1 MSTDSRGFTLEAVE
15 WDPWVETFN
24 IAEASPEQL
33 AVLDES
39 SPNGRTSTYYTLLI
53 HDLEALRERSRLF
66 KAVMYGPGGLPRAER
81 ELATVATSRING
93 CPYCASVHSRLFV
106 QLRKS
111 EEPIK
116 SILEQGVDVPLE
128 GRDRA
133 IVEYAAKLTRAPEQL
148 TGADLAPLREAGL
161 SNAEIQDVTHAVAM
175 FAWANRLLQTL
186 GEVVYPEQN
195 D

>member
-111 EEPIK
+111 EGPRPGNCGVCCQAH
-116 SILEQGVDVPLE
+116 QGARAAHRRRPGAAAR
-128 GRDRA
+128 GRPQQCRDPGCHPRGCH
-133 IVEYAAKLTRAPEQL
+133 V
-148 TGADLAPLREAGL
+148 
-161 SNAEIQDVTHAVAM
+161 
-175 FAWANRLLQTL
+175 RL
-186 GEVVYPEQN
+186 G
-195 D
+195 